1 MTDERHWGPCYK
13 ARMLKRLVLAAAAV
27 FFLSPGPV
35 SWAQEPPSLSFGVVD
50 RLHSEKLGED
60 RRLNVFLPPGYEG
73 STEKFPVL
81 YLLDGSA
88 HEDYFHVASLIDF
101 LATYGVMPRTI
112 VVGISNV
119 NRQRD
124 FTTPTKDEKDLVGV
138 PISGG
143 ADRFVGFLEAELIP
157 YVNSHYRTTGGTM
170 LVGQSLGGL
179 LATKVLLE
187 KPGLF
192 EKYVIVSP
200 SLWWNKQAL
209 IQSAGELMKKN
220 QAPNRWVYISV
231 ADEHPEMKQTAQD
244 LVARLKESS
253 WPGLQYHYDYLAG
266 ENHATSLHISVYN
279 AMKVFYRKQE

>member
-1 MTDERHWGPCYK
+1 
-13 ARMLKRLVLAAAAV
+13 MLRRYGFVVAALL
-27 FFLSPGPV
+27 FLGSV
-35 SWAQEPPSLSFGVVD
+35 AQAQEPPSLTFGVVD
-50 RLHSEKLGED
+50 RFHSGKLGED

-73 STEKFPVL
+73 SSDRFPVI

-119 NRQRD
+119 DRKRD
-124 FTTPTKDEKDLVGV
+124 FTPPTQDEKDRENA
-138 PISGG
+138 PTSGG
-143 ADRFVGFLEAELIP
+143 ADRFLGFLEAELIP
-157 YVNSHYRTTGGTM
+157 YVNSHYRTTGGNT
-170 LVGQSLGGL
+170 LIGQSLGGL
-179 LATKVLLE
+179 LATQVLLE

-200 SLWWNKQAL
+200 SLWWNRQAL

-220 QAPNRWVYISV
+220 QAPNRRVYLSV
-231 ADEHPEMKQTAQD
+231 ADEHPEMKATAQA
-244 LVARLKESS
+244 LAEKLKASA
-253 WPGLQYHYDYLAG
+253 WPGLQYHYDYLAA

-279 AMKVFYRKQE
+279 AMKYFYPAAQTSSH